1 MASSPPYWSGAVG
14 LDANSRRRC
23 QAHNDI
29 VKDAKRAGQILVL
42 ERADSDRPALEQA
55 FRAVGLRA
63 LRVADL
69 PPGQPLADQLR
80 QTLRLV
86 RFVLV
91 VVDDAPIPPAV
102 MFEAGLAHGV
112 GVPVAVLDGRDPD
125 RRNVDDL
132 ALEILQPG
140 PRLYARLT
148 DSVGLTEQLGA
159 YLELGQPQLP
169 RVQGQAIQRPSEPS
183 SSSYHGS
190 DAARRTVEALT
201 RLGATV
207 FTDRTGGFSVPDL
220 VARFPHLD
228 LPMNP
233 VLVEVKGLRAQL
245 PRARNQLGEALAR
258 GNTHLG
264 LLVTLEALPPRYD
277 RVAPGRVIAQISL
290 SLLEQTPERLIKL
303 LSEARSLAV
312 HSS

>member
-1 MASSPPYWSGAVG
+1 MDAVSG
-14 LDANSRRRC
+14 
-23 QAHNDI
+23 HNGI
-29 VKDAKRAGQILVL
+29 VIDAKPDGPVLVL
-42 ERADSDRPALEQA
+42 DRADCDRQALEQA
-55 FRAVGLRA
+55 FKAVGLQA
-63 LRVADL
+63 MRVADL
-69 PPGQPLADQLR
+69 PAGQPLAEELR
-80 QTLRLV
+80 QTLNHV

-91 VVDDAPIPPAV
+91 VVDDDPIPSSV

-125 RRNVDDL
+125 RRGVDDL
-132 ALEILQPG
+132 ALDMLQPG

-148 DSVGLTEQLGA
+148 DPVGLTEQLGA
-159 YLELGQPQLP
+159 YLELGQPPLP
-169 RVQGQAIQRPSEPS
+169 RVQGQALPRPTQAPSHNYYSSE
-183 SSSYHGS
+183 
-190 DAARRTVEALT
+190 AERRTAEALI

-207 FTDRTGGFSVPDL
+207 FTGRAGKLSVPDL

-228 LPMNP
+228 PPMNP

-245 PRARNQLGEALAR
+245 SRARDQLADALAR

-264 LLVTLEALPPRYD
+264 LLVTLDTLPPSYD

-290 SLLEQTPERLIKL
+290 LLLEQTPERLIKL

-312 HSS
+312 HGS